1 MRRFADIGAA
11 VIGTGFIGTVHVE
24 ALRRIGVDV
33 RGVLGS
39 TPDRGA
45 ARAAALNVPKAYG
58 SLDEILAAGLVRVA
72 EAAGLVNAVNFNNRF
87 YPLHQHV
94 REIIAA
100 FAAT

>member
-1 MRRFADIGAA
+1 MHRFADIGAA

-58 SLDEILAAGLVRVA
+58 SLDEILAAGRHVA